1 MATPP
6 PASDSYVMPARR
18 PSRNDGAPFGLGS
31 AGQAK
36 TRAGDE
42 PSPRTVPGPVPPS
55 PVLLAE
61 RAAWDR
67 FSEASEALLERRAAF
82 EAFPS
87 DLTAEGV
94 RWAENE
100 LEDAVAIAGEF
111 RVCGL
116 PWTLA

>member
-6 PASDSYVMPARR
+6 SASDSYVMPAGR
-18 PSRNDGAPFGLGS
+18 PSRIDGPPFGPGS

-42 PSPRTVPGPVPPS
+42 PSS
-55 PVLLAE
+55 VLLAE
-61 RAAWDR
+61 QAAWER
-67 FSEASEALLERRAAF
+67 FCEASEAVLERRAAF
-82 EAFPS
+82 EAFPG

-94 RWAENE
+94 RWAEDE

-111 RVCGL
+111 RVFGL